1 MNDERFEADPELTRL
16 LRAVRAD
23 RDPALWTR
31 VRARIEAR
39 QHQPWLLRW
48 AMRPAALGA
57 SLALFVAVTAL
68 AVTLG
73 TGGTVTGGDTY
84 TSIAD
89 ALVDE
94 RDSEVRGES
103 ATPAP
108 AVTPMSTPGA
118 ASDTGASR

>member
-1 MNDERFEADPELTRL
+1 MNDERFEEDPEISRL
-16 LRAVRAD
+16 LRAVQAD

-39 QHQPWLLRW
+39 QHVPLLLRW

-68 AVTLG
+68 ALTLG
-73 TGGTVTGGDTY
+73 TGGTVTSADTY

-94 RDSEVRGES
+94 RDSEVQSEP

-108 AVTPMSTPGA
+108 AVTPGA
-118 ASDTGASR
+118 ASDTGVAR

>member
-1 MNDERFEADPELTRL
+1 MNDERFEEDPELTRL
-16 LRAVRAD
+16 LHAVRAD

-48 AMRPAALGA
+48 AMRPAAHGA
-57 SLALFVAVTAL
+57 SLALFVAVTTLAL
-68 AVTLG
+68 TLG
-73 TGGTVTGGDTY
+73 TGGSVTSGDTY

-94 RDSEVRGES
+94 RDSEVQSEP

-108 AVTPMSTPGA
+108 APVTATPGA
-118 ASDTGASR
+118 ASDTGAAR

>member
-1 MNDERFEADPELTRL
+1 MNDERYEEDPEITRL

-39 QHQPWLLRW
+39 QRQPLLLRW

-68 AVTLG
+68 AFTLG
-73 TGGTVTGGDTY
+73 GGSTVASGDTY
-84 TSIAD
+84 TSVAD
-89 ALVDE
+89 QLVDE
-94 RDSEVRGES
+94 RDAEVQSEPATS
-103 ATPAP
+103 TPAVAP
-108 AVTPMSTPGA
+108 EPGPGA
-118 ASDTGASR
+118 ASDTGAAR

>member
-1 MNDERFEADPELTRL
+1 MNNERFEDDPELSRL

-23 RDPALWTR
+23 ADPALWTR

-39 QHQPWLLRW
+39 QQVPTLVRW
-48 AMRPAALGA
+48 AMRPAALAA
-57 SLALFVAVTAL
+57 SLALFAAVAAGAL
-68 AVTLG
+68 LVG
-73 TGGTVTGGDTY
+73 TGTSTANGEQY

-94 RDSEVRGES
+94 RDSEVQS
-103 ATPAP
+103 QP
-108 AVTPMSTPGA
+108 AVPPPSHGA